1 MTAILPTTPGTP
13 GDDGGWD
20 HTVNDFFDDCD
31 GLAGQLSP
39 EEELA
44 LLQRGDEEPMFADAA
59 EEAAF
64 FAQIRA
70 DMEDYEAAQFPRR
83 GRGGYPGGGEGGDEC
98 GSRFAE
104 LVGAPQRASDQVA
117 WLTAITDALA
127 EVDGLAQ
134 DAGQGERIEVL
145 SVCERLKAALAAAQA
160 RVSVAFADTHTADA
174 HARGLSPRAASRGI
188 TPQLALARGCSPSA
202 AQAQLSQSR
211 ALTSVLPHTLAA
223 LTAGLIS
230 PAVAGAVCAEAAGLS
245 EDDQR
250 LLDAELGERLPVLTL
265 AQARAAAAQVAA
277 RLDPDAVLARH
288 AKAVS
293 SRGAWTRPAPDG
305 MAYLTLLD
313 TLPRIVSAYACLHRH
328 ATGVLAGADPDD
340 PPGER
345 TYSQVLAD
353 TAIARLSGLASGQF
367 PPAAV
372 TLVMTPDNLYG
383 KNLNDLNDLFTPTA
397 PSDTTDNTDT
407 DTTDTTDTTGASD
420 TDSDSTADSRATD
433 TTGSDSGANETADA
447 DPTDDGEPTDQ
458 PGPGDPDTHN
468 EPNDGGAEPAD
479 TRAGSRSQP
488 ADESRPAAEL
498 AASPGPAEPAAPA
511 DPGDDRG
518 DPDKAADPDDTDPA
532 GVLADQ
538 RPPDPADTHPDS
550 HPATESDPITEA
562 PAGEPPTPTDQHPP
576 TEPAWHRPG
585 EGSRCAGAADPV
597 RILGHGTIPAALARE
612 WLLCGCDTPDTDTDT
627 PDNHCGPPGPGEH
640 PAAASLRRAFTS
652 PDRRDLIALE
662 STARLFPPLLRS
674 LLILRDDRCRM
685 PHCDA
690 PIRHA
695 DHAVPAAKG
704 GPTSYQNG
712 QGLSAGCNYTKD
724 LPGFTTRV
732 LTRAEIAAYAAGP
745 ETDRNT
751 HIARNARPRTH
762 ITAITTPTGHTY
774 LSIPPPALGWGHRPT

>member
-13 GDDGGWD
+13 GDDGGRD
-20 HTVNDFFDDCD
+20 DAVATVVNDFFDDCD
-31 GLAGQLSP
+31 GLAGQLTP

-340 PPGER
+340 PAGER

-383 KNLNDLNDLFTPTA
+383 KNLNDLGDLFTPTA

-407 DTTDTTDTTGASD
+407 DTTDTTDTTGAPD
-420 TDSDSTADSRATD
+420 TTGSDSTADSRATE
-433 TTGSDSGANETADA
+433 TTGSDSGATETADTHTGDDAGAGEPEPWPAEADAAEPESEPAAGSPAETVPGDATADA

-458 PGPGDPDTHN
+458 P
-468 EPNDGGAEPAD
+468 
-479 TRAGSRSQP
+479 
-488 ADESRPAAEL
+488 
-498 AASPGPAEPAAPA
+498 SPGEP
-511 DPGDDRG
+511 
-518 DPDKAADPDDTDPA
+518 
-532 GVLADQ
+532 
-538 RPPDPADTHPDS
+538 
-550 HPATESDPITEA
+550 
-562 PAGEPPTPTDQHPP
+562 
-576 TEPAWHRPG
+576 
-585 EGSRCAGAADPV
+585 
-597 RILGHGTIPAALARE
+597 
-612 WLLCGCDTPDTDTDT
+612 
-627 PDNHCGPPGPGEH
+627 
-640 PAAASLRRAFTS
+640 
-652 PDRRDLIALE
+652 
-662 STARLFPPLLRS
+662 
-674 LLILRDDRCRM
+674 
-685 PHCDA
+685 
-690 PIRHA
+690 
-695 DHAVPAAKG
+695 
-704 GPTSYQNG
+704 
-712 QGLSAGCNYTKD
+712 
-724 LPGFTTRV
+724 
-732 LTRAEIAAYAAGP
+732 
-745 ETDRNT
+745 
-751 HIARNARPRTH
+751 
-762 ITAITTPTGHTY
+762 
-774 LSIPPPALGWGHRPT
+774 